1 MLNLLAWSALA
12 KIGLTFSLILFLQR
26 LKLPLSACIFT
37 GGAAMGLLMGMTPW
51 SVFSAAAKSVF
62 DRQSI
67 TLLCLVSTIMVL
79 SRLMEDS
86 GQLNRIVS
94 SFNKTVGNRKIAL
107 IVMPALI
114 GLLPMPGGALFS
126 APMLRNG
133 PGLSSGVSSG
143 IADSPPPPMQVSGT
157 PRRSSFCC

>member
-1 MLNLLAWSALA
+1 
-12 KIGLTFSLILFLQR
+12 
-26 LKLPLSACIFT
+26 
-37 GGAAMGLLMGMTPW
+37 MGLLMGMTPW

-126 APMLRNG
+126 APMVETKVAFLPSCPTGLPVSASVFAPG
-133 PGLSSGVSSG
+133 P
-143 IADSPPPPMQVSGT
+143 
-157 PRRSSFCC
+157 PRT